1 MDTLG
6 LPYLLIATPALRDPN
21 FVQTVVLMGHHDG
34 EGALGWVIN
43 RLHARPARDV
53 LTSAHSEQVHAETPL
68 HVGGPVPS
76 DALLAVFRGGALPSI
91 ESSELAPGLSVS
103 RSADVLP
110 LLFSAAPTTNLVRGR
125 LVFGYS
131 GWGAGQLEREM
142 QDGAWLALPADED
155 LAFSRVVS
163 DLWARCFDRLGIDP
177 ARLTTP
183 GGRMH

>member
-21 FVQTVVLMGHHDG
+21 FVQTVVLMGHHDAQ
-34 EGALGWVIN
+34 GALGWVIN
-43 RLHARPARDV
+43 RLHPRPARDV

-76 DALLAVFRGGALPSI
+76 DALLALYRGELAGI
-91 ESSELAPGLSVS
+91 ESTEVAPGLSVS

-110 LLFSAAPTTNLVRGR
+110 LLFSEAPSDSLVRGR

-142 QDGAWLALPADED
+142 QDGAWLALPADQD
-155 LAFSRVVS
+155 LAFSRGVL
-163 DLWARCFDRLGIDP
+163 DLWARCFARLGIDP
-177 ARLTTP
+177 ARLTSP

>member
-1 MDTLG
+1 VDELG

-21 FVQTVVLMGHHDG
+21 FVQTVVLMGHHD
-34 EGALGWVIN
+34 EQGALGWVIN
-43 RLHARPARDV
+43 RLHPRPARDV
-53 LTSAHSEQVHAETPL
+53 LTSAHSDQVHADTPL

-76 DALLAVFRGGALPSI
+76 DALLAIFQGQLPGV
-91 ESSELAPGLSVS
+91 ESAELAPGLSVS

-110 LLFSAAPTTNLVRGR
+110 LLFSEPPGSDRVRGR

-155 LAFSRVVS
+155 LAFSRFVD
-163 DLWARCFDRLGIDP
+163 DLWARCFARLGIDP
-177 ARLTTP
+177 ARLTSP

>member
-21 FVQTVVLMGHHDG
+21 FVQTVVLMGHHD
-34 EGALGWVIN
+34 EQGALGWVIN

-53 LTSAHSEQVHAETPL
+53 LTTAHCEQVHAETPL

-76 DALLAVFRGGALPSI
+76 DALLALYRGELPGV
-91 ESSELAPGLSVS
+91 EAAEVAPGLSVS

-110 LLFSAAPTTNLVRGR
+110 LLFSEPPGDGPVRGR

-142 QDGAWLALPADED
+142 QDGAWLALPADLD
-155 LAFSRVVS
+155 LAFSRVVE
-163 DLWARCFDRLGIDP
+163 DLWQRCFARLGIDP
-177 ARLTTP
+177 ARLTSP